1 MMYNELVESY
11 FFAPNHVGIVDL
23 SQPLSLHYSEGV
35 AGRGDVFDFYLLC
48 NSHGFVLQARFK
60 AYGNPYLI
68 AAAEW
73 LCRQLEG
80 SLINEHPRFNYSCL
94 VQDLAIP
101 KTRYSVALQIED
113 GYREIVTMMQK
124 KLYCARPQS

>member
-23 SQPLSLHYSEGV
+23 SQPLSIHYCAGI
-35 AGRGDVFDFYLLC
+35 AGRGDIFDFYLLC
-48 NSHGFVLQARFK
+48 DSQGFVLQARFK

-80 SLINEHPRFNYSCL
+80 SLINEHPRFNHSW
-94 VQDLAIP
+94 VAQELAIP
-101 KTRYSVALQIED
+101 KTRYSVALQIAD
-113 GYREIVTMMQK
+113 GYREIVMIMQK
-124 KLYCARPQS
+124 KLKGAKK

>member
-23 SQPLSLHYSEGV
+23 SQPLSIHYCGGV
-35 AGRGDVFDFYLLC
+35 AGRGDIFDLYLLC
-48 NSHGFVLQARFK
+48 DNQGYIIQARFK
-60 AYGNPYLI
+60 AYGNPFLI
-68 AAAEW
+68 AAAEL

-80 SLINEHPRFNYSCL
+80 SLIHEHPRFNYSWL
-94 VQDLAIP
+94 LQELAIP

-113 GYREIVTMMQK
+113 VYREIVMMMQK
-124 KLYCARPQS
+124 KLRSVNE